1 MEMQAEPDGR
11 TNILDA
17 WALWR
22 RIGIGELGE
31 VFEACL
37 QKNIQLNK
45 VLLYLHLLSSPPR

>member
-1 MEMQAEPDGR
+1 MEVQAEPDGR

-31 VFEACL
+31 VAGQTRL
-37 QKNIQLNK
+37 TKRNDQAKT
-45 VLLYLHLLSSPPR
+45 